1 MNKFQ
6 AYIVAEDIKQAIRI
20 AKRHYAIKI
29 DIPGKDL
36 CLLSKIGH
44 KAQLLCEYI
53 TENEDVR
60 LLETLIS
67 LERGW
72 LYQLTNNYEL
82 PDNVTVSIKDC
93 AKTLLRMEG
102 VWKEMLPRPE
112 IESMINKGYLSEE
125 KPQLVEGEQHPDGEK
140 PQLVEGEQ
148 HPDGEKPQPEEGQQ
162 ETTLKFP
169 IKKKYK
175 PIIIRLYEEL
185 NEIAFKMTESEFCV
199 AIEKADFSAVY
210 FVKGSIKNKIS
221 YLIYIL
227 SKVMGNA
234 WYGQSAN
241 SIGLLKSRCSGA
253 NVEEGMMLLKREV
266 ESMKAK
272 IDKNK

>member
-6 AYIVAEDIKQAIRI
+6 AYTVAEDIKQAIRI

-140 PQLVEGEQ
+140 PQ
-148 HPDGEKPQPEEGQQ
+148 PEEGQQ

-185 NEIAFKMTESEFCV
+185 NEIAFKMTESEFGV